1 MIKINIPNNFLSERK
16 YIVDILFDEFLG
28 LKYVIDVNNDTNNYD
43 IILENGKKI
52 IIKDSFFSNFEDGLS
67 YLDEK
72 NLPDKIKCICD
83 NN

>member
-52 IIKDSFFSNFEDGLS
+52 IN
-67 YLDEK
+67 
-72 NLPDKIKCICD
+72 
-83 NN
+83 